1 MAVMLLFQLPEITR
15 DANESLR
22 SKYLSLVL
30 DVVGMSLGVL
40 LMTMIAFYEDNIQL
54 LLDKW
59 RHAATCHDVIIPPES
74 IRSFWSRDNIF
85 QFTVVKKLLKTKRM
99 AVILFPVNSDMTVEA
114 PPRRRRANVFDL
126 RERYID

>member
-54 LLDKW
+54 LLDK
-59 RHAATCHDVIIPPES
+59 
-74 IRSFWSRDNIF
+74 
-85 QFTVVKKLLKTKRM
+85 
-99 AVILFPVNSDMTVEA
+99 
-114 PPRRRRANVFDL
+114 
-126 RERYID
+126 